1 MKLVAEIDLDACLA
15 HGDCAEIAPQAFR
28 VNGTA
33 AVIGSAPPDVMLAA
47 AEACPAAA
55 ILLYDEETGEQVYP

>member
-1 MKLVAEIDLDACLA
+1 MKVIAQIDESACLA
-15 HGDCAEIAPQAFR
+15 HGDCAEVAPQAFR

-33 AVIGSAPPDVMLAA
+33 TVVGSAPPEAMFAA

-55 ILLYDEETGEQVYP
+55 ITLYDEETGEQVYP